1 MKTVMIGMLL
11 GMSATG
17 ALAQTVPPPQIQVS
31 ATGIAKTL
39 PDRVT
44 MTYQVRGEGAT
55 SDEAAA
61 KARDSAKAIRSG
73 AEGLL
78 RGALELHAS
87 DFDIT
92 PVRSRE
98 CNQNEYGQA
107 QLSTGPC
114 AILGYVATMPVSI
127 DTPRIDDAGT
137 LAGLI
142 GRLGGL
148 QVGVR
153 NYWLSDDRPAR
164 QQAMRAA
171 LASAKAQAQLIAE
184 GSGARLGRLLRVD
197 DGTNCDMTITVSAAR
212 AADIVPLSQPV
223 APPPI
228 QIDLSPAPIRTNVNV
243 TVAYA
248 IEQ

>member
-44 MTYQVRGEGAT
+44 VTYQVRGEGAT

-137 LAGLI
+137 LVGLI

-153 NYWLSDDRPAR
+153 SYWLSDDRPAR

-184 GSGARLGRLLRVD
+184 GSGARLGRLIRVD
-197 DGTNCDMTITVSAAR
+197 DGTNRDMTIVVTGAR
-212 AADIVPLSQPV
+212 ASDV
-223 APPPI
+223 APPPPPAPEPI
-228 QIDLSPAPIRTNVNV
+228 RIDLSPAPIRTNANV

-248 IEQ
+248 IDQ